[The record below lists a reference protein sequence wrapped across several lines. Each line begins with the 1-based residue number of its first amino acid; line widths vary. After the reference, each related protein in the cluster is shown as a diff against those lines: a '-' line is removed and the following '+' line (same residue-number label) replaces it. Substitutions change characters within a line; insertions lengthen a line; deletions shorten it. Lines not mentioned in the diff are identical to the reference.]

1 MRITMDSLRVIAPA
15 LFLATL
21 LASCGGGGSS
31 ATPDTVG
38 QGNGN
43 IPGQQGNM
51 DGGASGN
58 PIGGGGGGG
67 GFTSQVVIGTGVKT
81 DRDVLPKAEDPGD
94 IDEIYAPLGTNPE
107 YNMQVVLPETV
118 SVDES
123 KSSSLVVGGGDDSRL
138 EIIDLVMMPND
149 VAPNW
154 SLTSASFHEGQQ
166 IDLYIKYFADAG
178 VTVNTRHWSAPDIN
192 VDLNQ
197 SNIAH
202 NTSAEYVVKLDSY
215 APFGKV
221 GTNYIFKY
229 TLSRTYNDA
238 PQTLTSVNFPYN
250 ITAAEPGTYS
260 TRYPLTGDAQI
271 AYEDLLV
278 NSDYDYNDFV
288 CHVNMTEWRMEGT
301 NDLGQITMK
310 VKAKARVAGY
320 SSEYQFNI
328 SSAFPGATVH
338 ATIKQFYANGT
349 PHGSPV
355 SWQSSQGADLPIFT
369 PTRQALPSASGSY
382 QANGIAGTQFID
394 GDYAEVTIIFDEPVP
409 YGTWDPMPY
418 NPLLRVTAS
427 QNNIYKI
434 GLWQKKGD
442 TVDSEGHQL
451 VDSQG
456 RPLAFIVPSTYAWP
470 LEGKPAWECFS
481 GYTTWA
487 NWIKNPDINA
497 PEPSPKW
504 WTQTPSNMSKVF
516 TRDKFTPYP

>member
-1 MRITMDSLRVIAPA
+1 MLKNTNTVIGLACCLSLAIMVAG
-15 LFLATL
+15 
-21 LASCGGGGSS
+21 CGGGSS

-43 IPGQQGNM
+43 IPGQQGNSS
-51 DGGASGN
+51 GSGTGN
-58 PIGGGGGGG
+58 PVGGGGG
-67 GFTSQVVIGTGVKT
+67 GFTSQVVVGNGVKT
-81 DRDVLPKAEDPGD
+81 DRDVLPVATDPGD
-94 IDEIYAPLGTNPE
+94 VDSEYAPLGTDPQ

-123 KSSSLVVGGGDDSRL
+123 KSSSLVVGGGEDSRL
-138 EIIDLVMMPND
+138 EIIDLVMMPDNQ
-149 VAPNW
+149 APNW
-154 SLTSASFHEGQQ
+154 DLTTASFHEGQQ
-166 IDLYIKYFADAG
+166 IDLYIKYFADSG
-178 VTVNTRHWSAPDIN
+178 VTVTNRWWSAPDIN
-192 VDLNQ
+192 VDLTQ

-229 TLSRTYNDA
+229 TLSRDYNGA
-238 PQTLTSVNFPYN
+238 PQTLTSANFPYS
-250 ITAAEPGTYS
+250 ITAAQPGTYS

-288 CHVNMTEWRMEGT
+288 CYVNMTEWRMEGS
-301 NDLGQITMK
+301 NDLGQITMR

-320 SSEYQFNI
+320 SSDYQFNI

-338 ATIKQFYANGT
+338 ATVKQYYANGT

-355 SWQSSQGADLPIFT
+355 TWLSSQGADLPIFT
-369 PTRQALPSASGSY
+369 PTKQALPGANGSY
-382 QANGIAGTQFID
+382 QANGVAGTPFVD
-394 GDYAEVTIIFDEPVP
+394 GDYADVTIIFDNPVP
-409 YGTWDPMPY
+409 YGTWEPMPY

-434 GLWQKKGD
+434 GIWQQKGD
-442 TVDSEGHQL
+442 TVDSEGHNL

-456 RPLAFIVPSTYAWP
+456 RPLAFVVPNTYAWP

-481 GYTTWA
+481 GYNTWA
-487 NWIKNPDINA
+487 AWIKDPNPNA
-497 PEPSPKW
+497 VEPSPKW
-504 WTQTPSNMSKVF
+504 WTQTPSNMSKVY